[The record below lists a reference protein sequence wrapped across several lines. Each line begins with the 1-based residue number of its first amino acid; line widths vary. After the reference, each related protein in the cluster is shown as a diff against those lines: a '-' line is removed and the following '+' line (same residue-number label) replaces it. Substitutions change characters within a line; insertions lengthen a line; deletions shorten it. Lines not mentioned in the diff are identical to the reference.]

1 MKKLILL
8 AVMASVTSIAGAQVK
23 FGAKAGLNLAN
34 IHVSPKDDDYSFKI
48 NPSVNVA
55 AMAGI
60 PLSSKL
66 SLQPE
71 IMFSIQGAK
80 MTQQNS
86 SADKLTNQLAY
97 LNVPVLLKYNDPSGF
112 FAEVG
117 PQIGFLLSAKM
128 KSQGISADAKSLYN
142 STDFAGTFG
151 VGYIFPFNV
160 GIDARYNLGLSNIA
174 KTDADNSDSK
184 AKNNVGQFSIFY
196 QFGGKSK

>member
-1 MKKLILL
+1 MKRLILL
-8 AVMASVTSIAGAQVK
+8 AVMASVTTFAGAQMK
-23 FGAKAGLNLAN
+23 FGAKAGLNLAS
-34 IHVSPKDDDYSFKI
+34 IHVSPKEEGTSFKL

-60 PLSSKL
+60 PLSKKL

-71 IMFSIQGAK
+71 VMFSIQGAK
-80 MTQQNS
+80 MTEQGS
-86 SADKLTNQLAY
+86 TDKITNQLAY

-117 PQIGFLLSAKM
+117 PQMGFLLSAKM
-128 KSQGISADAKSLYN
+128 KSQGISADAKSIFN

-151 VGYIFPFNV
+151 VGYLFPFHV
-160 GIDARYNLGLSNIA
+160 GIDARYNMGFSNIA
-174 KTDADNSDSK
+174 KTDGDNNGTK

-196 QFGGKSK
+196 QFGKSK